1 MTSTHRVVGWIAT
14 VTAGALLGVGS
25 AWLWLT
31 RTDPAGTR
39 IGPWLVNLEAGSSDA
54 STYTRA
60 RIALKALLALDRR
73 ETLYYIAQQD
83 DAGRLLRSNCR
94 YLISGSIP
102 AARWWSVTAYA
113 DDIFLFPDA
122 EQRMNLSLK
131 DIHGGLLLVPQFT
144 LAADTRKGTRAS
156 FTPAAAPDEAQ
167 SLFTYLLEQARESH
181 KIVEAGVFGA
191 DMQVHLV
198 NDGPV
203 TFWLQT
209 PPAG

>member
-1 MTSTHRVVGWIAT
+1 MTSTRRVVAWVAT

-25 AWLWLT
+25 TWLWLT

-83 DAGRLLRSNCR
+83 DAGRPLRSRCR

-122 EQRMNLSLK
+122 EKRYSVSGETTLNTVGRFSAVTGPETPVSGALAWIPTPGDRGLILTLRLYNPSPPLQADPGALS
-131 DIHGGLLLVPQFT
+131 
-144 LAADTRKGTRAS
+144 
-156 FTPAAAPDEAQ
+156 APRIERQGDC
-167 SLFTYLLEQARESH
+167 
-181 KIVEAGVFGA
+181 
-191 DMQVHLV
+191 
-198 NDGPV
+198 P
-203 TFWLQT
+203 
-209 PPAG
+209 

>member
-1 MTSTHRVVGWIAT
+1 MTSTRRVVGWIAT

-83 DAGRLLRSNCR
+83 DAGRPLRSRCR

-102 AARWWSVTAYA
+102 SARWWSVTAYA
-113 DDIFLFPDA
+113 DDLFLFPDN
-122 EQRMNLSLK
+122 EQRYSVSGENLTLK
-131 DIHGGLLLVPQFT
+131 AVGRFSAVTGPETPVSGALAWIATPGDRGLILTLRLYNPSPEVQMDPGALAVPSIQ
-144 LAADTRKGTRAS
+144 RQGEC
-156 FTPAAAPDEAQ
+156 P
-167 SLFTYLLEQARESH
+167 
-181 KIVEAGVFGA
+181 
-191 DMQVHLV
+191 
-198 NDGPV
+198 
-203 TFWLQT
+203 
-209 PPAG
+209 

>member
-1 MTSTHRVVGWIAT
+1 MTSTRRVVGWIAT

-83 DAGRLLRSNCR
+83 DAGRPLRSHCR
-94 YLISGSIP
+94 YLLSGSIP
-102 AARWWSVTAYA
+102 SARWWSVTAYA
-113 DDIFLFPDA
+113 DDLFLFPDN
-122 EQRMNLSLK
+122 EQRYSVSGENLTLK
-131 DIHGGLLLVPQFT
+131 AVGRFSAVTGPETPVSGALAWIPTPGDRGLTLTLRLYNPSPEVQMDPGALAVPSIQ
-144 LAADTRKGTRAS
+144 RQGEC
-156 FTPAAAPDEAQ
+156 P
-167 SLFTYLLEQARESH
+167 
-181 KIVEAGVFGA
+181 
-191 DMQVHLV
+191 
-198 NDGPV
+198 
-203 TFWLQT
+203 
-209 PPAG
+209 

>member
-1 MTSTHRVVGWIAT
+1 MTSTRRVVGWIAT

-83 DAGRLLRSNCR
+83 DAGRPLRSRCR
-94 YLISGSIP
+94 YLLGGSIP
-102 AARWWSVTAYA
+102 SARWWSVTAYA
-113 DDIFLFPDA
+113 DDLFLFPDN
-122 EQRMNLSLK
+122 EQRYSVSGENPTLK
-131 DIHGGLLLVPQFT
+131 AVGRFSAVTGPETPVSGALAWIPTPGDRGLTLTLRLYNPSPEVQMDPGALAVPSIQ
-144 LAADTRKGTRAS
+144 RQGEC
-156 FTPAAAPDEAQ
+156 P
-167 SLFTYLLEQARESH
+167 
-181 KIVEAGVFGA
+181 
-191 DMQVHLV
+191 
-198 NDGPV
+198 
-203 TFWLQT
+203 
-209 PPAG
+209 

>member
-1 MTSTHRVVGWIAT
+1 

-73 ETLYYIAQQD
+73 ETLYYVADRD
-83 DAGRLLRSNCR
+83 DAGRPLRSRCR

-102 AARWWSVTAYA
+102 SARWWSVTAYA
-113 DDIFLFPDA
+113 DDIFLFPDT
-122 EQRMNLSLK
+122 EQRYSVSGENPTLNTVGRFSAFTGPETPISGAIAWIPTPG
-131 DIHGGLLLVPQFT
+131 DRGLILTLRLYNPSPALQADPGALAVPSIQ
-144 LAADTRKGTRAS
+144 RQGEC
-156 FTPAAAPDEAQ
+156 P
-167 SLFTYLLEQARESH
+167 
-181 KIVEAGVFGA
+181 
-191 DMQVHLV
+191 
-198 NDGPV
+198 
-203 TFWLQT
+203 
-209 PPAG
+209 

>member
-1 MTSTHRVVGWIAT
+1 MTSTRRVVGWIAT

-83 DAGRLLRSNCR
+83 DARRPLRSRCR
-94 YLISGSIP
+94 YLLSGSIP
-102 AARWWSVTAYA
+102 SARWWSVTAYA
-113 DDIFLFPDA
+113 DDLFLFPDN
-122 EQRMNLSLK
+122 EQRYSVSGENLTLK
-131 DIHGGLLLVPQFT
+131 AVGRFSAVTGPETPVSGALAWIPTPGDRGLTLTLRLYNPSPEVQMDPGALAVPSIQ
-144 LAADTRKGTRAS
+144 RQGEC
-156 FTPAAAPDEAQ
+156 P
-167 SLFTYLLEQARESH
+167 
-181 KIVEAGVFGA
+181 
-191 DMQVHLV
+191 
-198 NDGPV
+198 
-203 TFWLQT
+203 
-209 PPAG
+209 

>member
-1 MTSTHRVVGWIAT
+1 VTSKRRVVVAWVAT

-39 IGPWLVNLEAGSSDA
+39 IGPWLVNLEAGSRDA
-54 STYTRA
+54 SMYTRA

-122 EQRMNLSLK
+122 EQRYSVSGENPTLNTVGRFSAVTGPETPVSSATKWLPTPG
-131 DIHGGLLLVPQFT
+131 DRGLILTLRLYNPSPEVQADPGALAVPSIQ
-144 LAADTRKGTRAS
+144 RQGEC
-156 FTPAAAPDEAQ
+156 P
-167 SLFTYLLEQARESH
+167 
-181 KIVEAGVFGA
+181 
-191 DMQVHLV
+191 
-198 NDGPV
+198 
-203 TFWLQT
+203 
-209 PPAG
+209 

>member
-1 MTSTHRVVGWIAT
+1 MTSTRRVVGWIAT

-83 DAGRLLRSNCR
+83 DAGRPLRSRCR

-102 AARWWSVTAYA
+102 SARWWSVTAYA
-113 DDIFLFPDA
+113 DDLFLFPDN
-122 EQRMNLSLK
+122 EQRYSVSGENLTLK
-131 DIHGGLLLVPQFT
+131 AVGRFSAVTGPETPVSGALAWIPTPGDRGLILTLRLYNPSPEVQMDPGALAVPSIQ
-144 LAADTRKGTRAS
+144 RQGEC
-156 FTPAAAPDEAQ
+156 P
-167 SLFTYLLEQARESH
+167 
-181 KIVEAGVFGA
+181 
-191 DMQVHLV
+191 
-198 NDGPV
+198 
-203 TFWLQT
+203 
-209 PPAG
+209 

>member
-1 MTSTHRVVGWIAT
+1 MTSTRRVVGWIAI

-83 DAGRLLRSNCR
+83 DAGRPLRSRCR

-102 AARWWSVTAYA
+102 SARWWSVTAYA
-113 DDIFLFPDA
+113 DDLFLFPDN
-122 EQRMNLSLK
+122 EQRYSVSGENLTLK
-131 DIHGGLLLVPQFT
+131 AVGRFSAVTGPETPVSGALAWIPTPGDRGLILTLRLYNPSPEVQMDPGALAVPSIQ
-144 LAADTRKGTRAS
+144 RQGEC
-156 FTPAAAPDEAQ
+156 P
-167 SLFTYLLEQARESH
+167 
-181 KIVEAGVFGA
+181 
-191 DMQVHLV
+191 
-198 NDGPV
+198 
-203 TFWLQT
+203 
-209 PPAG
+209 

>member
-1 MTSTHRVVGWIAT
+1 MTSTRRVVGWIAT

-83 DAGRLLRSNCR
+83 DAGRPLRSHCR
-94 YLISGSIP
+94 YLLSGSIP
-102 AARWWSVTAYA
+102 SARWWSVTAYA
-113 DDIFLFPDA
+113 DDLFLFPDN
-122 EQRMNLSLK
+122 EQRYSVSGENPTLKAVGRFSAVTGPETPVSGALAWIPTPGDRGLILTLRLYNPSPTLQADPGALS
-131 DIHGGLLLVPQFT
+131 
-144 LAADTRKGTRAS
+144 
-156 FTPAAAPDEAQ
+156 APRIERQGDC
-167 SLFTYLLEQARESH
+167 
-181 KIVEAGVFGA
+181 
-191 DMQVHLV
+191 
-198 NDGPV
+198 P
-203 TFWLQT
+203 
-209 PPAG
+209 

>member
-1 MTSTHRVVGWIAT
+1 MTSTRRVVGWIAT

-83 DAGRLLRSNCR
+83 DAGRPLRSHCR
-94 YLISGSIP
+94 YLLSGSIP
-102 AARWWSVTAYA
+102 SARWWSVTAYA
-113 DDIFLFPDA
+113 DDLFLFPDN
-122 EQRMNLSLK
+122 EQRYSVSGENLTLK
-131 DIHGGLLLVPQFT
+131 AVGRFSAVTGPETPVSGALAWIPTPGDRGLILT
-144 LAADTRKGTRAS
+144 LRLYNPSPALQADPGALS
-156 FTPAAAPDEAQ
+156 APRIERQGDC
-167 SLFTYLLEQARESH
+167 
-181 KIVEAGVFGA
+181 
-191 DMQVHLV
+191 
-198 NDGPV
+198 P
-203 TFWLQT
+203 
-209 PPAG
+209 

>member
-1 MTSTHRVVGWIAT
+1 MTSKRRFVVAWVAT

-39 IGPWLVNLEAGSSDA
+39 IGPWLVNLEAGSRDA
-54 STYTRA
+54 SMYTRA

-122 EQRMNLSLK
+122 EQRYSVSGENPTLNTVGRFSAVTGPETPVSGATKWLPTPG
-131 DIHGGLLLVPQFT
+131 DRGLILTLRLYNPRPEVQADPGALAVPSIQ
-144 LAADTRKGTRAS
+144 RQGEC
-156 FTPAAAPDEAQ
+156 P
-167 SLFTYLLEQARESH
+167 
-181 KIVEAGVFGA
+181 
-191 DMQVHLV
+191 
-198 NDGPV
+198 
-203 TFWLQT
+203 
-209 PPAG
+209 

>member
-1 MTSTHRVVGWIAT
+1 MTSTRRVVGWIAT

-83 DAGRLLRSNCR
+83 DAGRPLRSRCR

-102 AARWWSVTAYA
+102 SARWWSVTAYA
-113 DDIFLFPDA
+113 DDLFLFPDN
-122 EQRMNLSLK
+122 EQRYSVSGENLTLK
-131 DIHGGLLLVPQFT
+131 AVGRFSAVTGPETPVSGALAWIPTPGDRGLTLTLRLYNPSPEVQMDPGALAVPSIQ
-144 LAADTRKGTRAS
+144 RQGEC
-156 FTPAAAPDEAQ
+156 P
-167 SLFTYLLEQARESH
+167 
-181 KIVEAGVFGA
+181 
-191 DMQVHLV
+191 
-198 NDGPV
+198 
-203 TFWLQT
+203 
-209 PPAG
+209 

>member
-1 MTSTHRVVGWIAT
+1 MTSTRRVVGWIAA

-83 DAGRLLRSNCR
+83 DAGRPLRSRCR

-102 AARWWSVTAYA
+102 SARWWSVTAYA
-113 DDIFLFPDA
+113 DDLFLFPDN
-122 EQRMNLSLK
+122 EQRYSVSGENLTLK
-131 DIHGGLLLVPQFT
+131 AVGRFSAVTGPETPVSGALAWIPTPGDRGLTLTLRLYNPSPEVQMDPGALAVPSIQ
-144 LAADTRKGTRAS
+144 RQGEC
-156 FTPAAAPDEAQ
+156 P
-167 SLFTYLLEQARESH
+167 
-181 KIVEAGVFGA
+181 
-191 DMQVHLV
+191 
-198 NDGPV
+198 
-203 TFWLQT
+203 
-209 PPAG
+209 

>member
-1 MTSTHRVVGWIAT
+1 VTSTRRVVAWVAT

-73 ETLYYIAQQD
+73 ETLYYVADRD
-83 DAGRLLRSNCR
+83 DAGRPLRSRCR

-102 AARWWSVTAYA
+102 SARWWSVTAYA

-122 EQRMNLSLK
+122 EQRYSVSSENPTLNTVGRFSAVTGPETPVSGAIAWIPTPG
-131 DIHGGLLLVPQFT
+131 DRGLILTLRLYNPGPALQADPGALAVPSIQ
-144 LAADTRKGTRAS
+144 RQGEC
-156 FTPAAAPDEAQ
+156 P
-167 SLFTYLLEQARESH
+167 
-181 KIVEAGVFGA
+181 
-191 DMQVHLV
+191 
-198 NDGPV
+198 
-203 TFWLQT
+203 
-209 PPAG
+209 